1 MSQQIINTGV
11 IANDGTGDN
20 LRVAATKSNDNFTEI
35 YTLISALNTATSYT
49 PTVIDSGGG
58 RTYTTTITSARYTQ
72 IGNLRWFSV
81 DLTVTAASGTGSGGF
96 RVSLPATSTYTVA
109 GSAYGDNLTSGAKTD
124 LQVIIPAAAAYAEV
138 VHYENG
144 DSNSL
149 VDHVQATTRL
159 VISGVYFSA
168 P

>member
-20 LRVAATKSNDNFTEI
+20 LRVAATKSNDNFTEL

-49 PTVIDSGGG
+49 TTVN
-58 RTYTTTITSARYTQ
+58 SARYTQ
-72 IGNLRWFSV
+72 IGNLRWFTV
-81 DLTVTAASGTGSGGF
+81 DITVTAASGTASGAF
-96 RVSLPATSTYTVA
+96 RVSLPSTCTYA
-109 GSAYGDNLTSGAKTD
+109 CAAEIYCDNLQSSAKTD
-124 LQVIIPAAAAYAEV
+124 VQVILPASAGYAEV

-144 DSNSL
+144 DANS
-149 VDHVQATTRL
+149 VAQHVQATSRL

>member
-20 LRVAATKSNDNFTEI
+20 LRVAATKSNDNFTEL

-81 DLTVTAASGTGSGGF
+81 DLTVTAASGTASGAF
-96 RVSLPATSTYTVA
+96 RVSLPATCTYA
-109 GSAYGDNLTSGAKTD
+109 CAAEIYSDNLAAQAKTD
-124 LQVIIPAAAAYAEV
+124 VQVILPAAAAYAEV

-144 DSNSL
+144 DANS
-149 VDHVQATTRL
+149 VAAHVQATTRL
-159 VISGVYFSA
+159 VITGIYFSA